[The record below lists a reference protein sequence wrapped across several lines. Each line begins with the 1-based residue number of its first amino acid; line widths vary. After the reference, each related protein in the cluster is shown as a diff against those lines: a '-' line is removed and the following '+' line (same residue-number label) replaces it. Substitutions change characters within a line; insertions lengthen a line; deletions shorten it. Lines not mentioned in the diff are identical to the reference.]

1 MGLVAE
7 VLQFFRGEDG
17 DAQISEAKGDL
28 GGEDIVTAVNYQAT
42 GFDGNPLP
50 GDYMVVVPGPE
61 EGTFLVV
68 GYLDPKNAG
77 KAREGDLRL
86 YVRDGNG
93 DVQGEFHL
101 TNDGA
106 EPDWEATAG
115 ALIARAD
122 RTDDLFAEVLAAID
136 TGIAAAVSSTPG
148 DGGTAA
154 LTAASEYLEAVLG
167 LKSAGADKG
176 WVT

>member
-1 MGLVAE
+1 MGLIAE

-50 GDYMVVVPGPE
+50 GDYMLVVPGPE

-106 EPDWEATAG
+106 EPDWEATVG

-122 RTDDLFAEVLAAID
+122 RTDAAIKVIHD
-136 TGIAAAVSSTPG
+136 ALKKATATGLDPGDCGALYRANIVTALGDQVSS
-148 DGGTAA
+148 A
-154 LTAASEYLEAVLG
+154 
-167 LKSAGADKG
+167 ADKG
-176 WVT
+176 YVT